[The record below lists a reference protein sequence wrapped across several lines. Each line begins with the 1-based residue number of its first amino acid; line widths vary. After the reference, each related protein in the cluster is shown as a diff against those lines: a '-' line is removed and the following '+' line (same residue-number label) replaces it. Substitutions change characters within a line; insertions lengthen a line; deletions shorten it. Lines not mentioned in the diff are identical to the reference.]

1 MLYRVWLGRIKMAQV
16 INSLKRLVFYLLIL
30 LIISIGTITIFAL
43 FIDTQLS
50 LPVLIDQTLKIAI
63 AIGFSSAA
71 ILIVRHFRPFMVL
84 RIGNQAAT
92 ILQYVLF
99 VIAILFMSFAIL
111 NTLRVSASALLTS
124 AGIISITAGLVIST
138 FVGSLLSGLL
148 VFTTYRFN
156 VGEDVMLNNI
166 PGRVTEMTALVM
178 RIQTDVGQVTI
189 PNSAI
194 ASGGVII
201 TAVRKYERL
210 EHGRLPYS
218 VGDRVITSYA
228 NEQGIVKQIAPFQTV
243 VELDSGKQITFLNNS
258 ILSGGVPIAKVTQPQ
273 ASKDEKE

>member
-1 MLYRVWLGRIKMAQV
+1 MLYKIWLGRITMTQV
-16 INSLKRLVFYLLIL
+16 IHSLKKLAFYLVIL

-43 FIDTQLS
+43 FIDPHVS
-50 LPVLIDQTLKIAI
+50 LPTLIDQTLKIAF

-71 ILIVRHFRPFMVL
+71 ILIVRHFKPFMTE
-84 RIGNQAAT
+84 RMGNQAST

-99 VIAILFMSFAIL
+99 AVALLFMSFAIL
-111 NTLRVSASALLTS
+111 NTLRVSASALLTG

-148 VFTTYRFN
+148 VFTNYRFD

-166 PGRVTEMTALVM
+166 PGKVAEMTALVM

-201 TAVRKYERL
+201 TAVHKYERL
-210 EHGRLPYS
+210 EQSRLPYT

-228 NEQGIVKQIAPFQTV
+228 SEQGMVKQIAAFYTI

-258 ILSGGVPIAKVTQPQ
+258 VLSGGVPIAKVTQLPS
-273 ASKDEKE
+273 SKDEKE